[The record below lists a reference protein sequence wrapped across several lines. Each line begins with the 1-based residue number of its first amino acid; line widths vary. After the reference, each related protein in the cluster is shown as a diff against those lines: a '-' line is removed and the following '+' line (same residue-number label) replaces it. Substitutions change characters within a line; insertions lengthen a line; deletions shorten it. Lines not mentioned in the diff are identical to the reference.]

1 MNPHL
6 LTRALLLTFM
16 GWAATAS
23 GAWASEPKVAYPRS
37 WANPLRYRDAVID
50 GIHSIRHL
58 EGVEMV
64 LAIAGGSQMGPGEGW
79 FHGGQSRYDWKWLT
93 GRFQATKDGKIERK
107 TFTGDLALFDKLDRN
122 HDGELTAEDFDWS
135 DQAAFLRQSGLAAQW
150 LAKLD
155 GNSNGRV
162 SKAEWEAFFEKA
174 AKGKDHLTTDD
185 LRDAVYPPPPPK
197 SEKGSGG
204 PSPLTLIAGLFNGEL
219 GSWHEGPGIG
229 DPAPDF
235 LLKTQDGKG
244 LYSLSQFKGKKP
256 VVLIFGSFT

>member
-1 MNPHL
+1 MILRKSLNAFL
-6 LTRALLLTFM
+6 LVIFTCLAPV
-16 GWAATAS
+16 S
-23 GAWASEPKVAYPRS
+23 GALAGEPKDSKPRS

-50 GIHSIRHL
+50 GIYTIRHL

-64 LAIAGGSQMGPGEGW
+64 LAVAGGSQMGPGEGW
-79 FHGGQSRYDWKWLT
+79 FHAGKSQYDWNWLAD
-93 GRFQATKDGKIERK
+93 RFHATKDGRIERK
-107 TFTGDLALFDKLDRN
+107 NFAGDLNLFDKLDRN
-122 HDGELTAEDFDWS
+122 HDGELTAEDLDWS
-135 DQAAFLRQSGLAAQW
+135 DEAPFPRQAGLASQW

-155 GNSNGRV
+155 SNSNGRV
-162 SKAEWEAFFEKA
+162 SRAEWDAFFEKA

-185 LRDAVYPPPPPK
+185 LREALYPPPPPK
-197 SEKGSGG
+197 SEKGNGG

-229 DPAPDF
+229 DQAPDF

-244 LYSLSQFKGKKP
+244 LHSLSQFKGKKP